1 MDMLLFKEEGFVV
14 HGKER
19 ISSQR
24 LGSVYTLLRLFN
36 TV

>member
-19 ISSQR
+19 ISSQTR
-24 LGSVYTLLRLFN
+24 ECLHVAA
-36 TV
+36 VV